1 MVNARKK
8 AGPTVATA
16 EKVGF
21 AGCANSVSPTLHV
34 KVGTG
39 QYPEFQSKKK
49 KKLFVSHDFI
59 KEKKE
64 ICVSK
69 AIST

>member
-49 KKLFVSHDFI
+49 KLFVSHDFI
-59 KEKKE
+59 KRKE
-64 ICVSK
+64 GNLCI
-69 AIST
+69 

>member
-16 EKVGF
+16 EKVAF

-49 KKLFVSHDFI
+49 KKKTVFL
-59 KEKKE
+59 K
-64 ICVSK
+64 
-69 AIST
+69 

>member
-16 EKVGF
+16 EKVAF

-49 KKLFVSHDFI
+49 KKTVCF
-59 KEKKE
+59 
-64 ICVSK
+64 
-69 AIST
+69 T